1 MDIVEKYELFS
12 RIGYISA
19 IVFLLISV
27 ILFFA
32 LKVTK
37 VFGYLTGITRR
48 KAISEIRKKNENDE
62 NDFITAKIN
71 GVRNKRRYNAKIGN
85 VDITSKIVTAEFSSM
100 NYGGADENETIL
112 LTQNRNENKEFTIIK
127 DITFIHT
134 NVSI

>member
-12 RIGYISA
+12 RIGNISA

-71 GVRNKRRYNAKIGN
+71 GVRNKRRDNVKIGN
-85 VDITSKIVTAEFSSM
+85 VDITSKIVKAEFSSM
-100 NYGGADENETIL
+100 NYGDADENETIL

>member
-71 GVRNKRRYNAKIGN
+71 GVRNRRGNVKIGN
-85 VDITSKIVTAEFSSM
+85 VDITGKIATAEFSSM
-100 NYGGADENETIL
+100 NYDGADENETIL